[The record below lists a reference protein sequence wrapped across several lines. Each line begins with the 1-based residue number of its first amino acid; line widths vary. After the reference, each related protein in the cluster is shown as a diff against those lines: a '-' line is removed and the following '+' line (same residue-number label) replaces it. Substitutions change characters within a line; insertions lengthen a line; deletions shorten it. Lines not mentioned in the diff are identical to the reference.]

1 MNYLYYGDN
10 LEVMRLH
17 MKDESVDLVY
27 LDPPFKSD
35 ANYNVLFHEQ
45 DGSKPASQ
53 VIAFEDTWHWDQSAA
68 RAFEETVEQGGKV
81 ADVMRA
87 FRTFLG
93 TNDMLAYLSMMA
105 PRLTEIR
112 RIMKPT
118 ASIYLHCD
126 PTSSHY
132 LKLLMDAVFDPR
144 NFKTEI
150 IWKRTS
156 AHNDGA
162 QGRKQHGRIHD
173 VILFYAKSNEW
184 VWNQVY
190 TKYDEDYIDTFYK
203 FTEEHTGR
211 KFTVGDI
218 TGPGGAAKG
227 NPRYEVMGV
236 TRYWRYSRDEMQRL
250 ISEGR
255 IIQTKPGTVP
265 RYKRYL
271 DEMRGV
277 PLQDIWTDINP
288 ISSQAAER
296 LGYPTQ
302 KPIALLERIVSSS
315 SNVSDVVFDPF
326 CGCGTTIDAAQKL
339 GRQWIGIDI
348 THLAIGLIRHRLYGT
363 GVPVNSYKVIGEPI
377 DMSGARELAR
387 SDPYQFQWWALG
399 LLGARPTEQKKGSDK
414 GIDGRLL
421 FHDERG
427 GETKQ
432 VIFSVKAGKIQSSY
446 VRDLIGVLD
455 REKAQIGV
463 LISLNLPTADM
474 KVEAASAGFY
484 HSPFNSSHPRVQL
497 LTVEEVMNGRGID
510 LPIYTSNRTLKSA
523 AGIRRSTSRK
533 PAPQAQL
540 QRVAD
545 STDDL
550 FSDGESE

>member
-277 PLQDIWTDINP
+277 LLQDI
-288 ISSQAAER
+288 
-296 LGYPTQ
+296 
-302 KPIALLERIVSSS
+302 
-315 SNVSDVVFDPF
+315 
-326 CGCGTTIDAAQKL
+326 
-339 GRQWIGIDI
+339 
-348 THLAIGLIRHRLYGT
+348 
-363 GVPVNSYKVIGEPI
+363 
-377 DMSGARELAR
+377 
-387 SDPYQFQWWALG
+387 
-399 LLGARPTEQKKGSDK
+399 
-414 GIDGRLL
+414 
-421 FHDERG
+421 
-427 GETKQ
+427 
-432 VIFSVKAGKIQSSY
+432 
-446 VRDLIGVLD
+446 
-455 REKAQIGV
+455 
-463 LISLNLPTADM
+463 
-474 KVEAASAGFY
+474 
-484 HSPFNSSHPRVQL
+484 
-497 LTVEEVMNGRGID
+497 
-510 LPIYTSNRTLKSA
+510 
-523 AGIRRSTSRK
+523 
-533 PAPQAQL
+533 
-540 QRVAD
+540 
-545 STDDL
+545 
-550 FSDGESE
+550 